1 MVTTD
6 DEMAYGALDA
16 LQSRGIQVPDGVPVV
31 GFDDQA
37 ESRFTAPPLTTVRQV
52 RRKVGWCAVEMALKM
67 LSGQPVSEHVV
78 VPTELIVRQSCG
90 CQPPEVVRAA
100 IGECNRSFGEGVRT
114 VLSTHREEILAE
126 LEQANEQALAR
137 EPLAHALNAFIDE
150 ISGQATGGFL
160 PALDRS
166 LQQVLAQGEDAMVW
180 QGVISSLRQQAIPC
194 LTDNAARARAEDLCQ
209 QARVLVGEATQR
221 EGGRKE
227 LRMVQRA
234 ETLLELSRS
243 LAAALTI
250 EELSDHLSQGLP
262 LLGIERCYLALYEDP
277 QRPAEWSRLVLAR
290 DEQGR
295 LPLEQGGRRFASP
308 QLLPTDIWP
317 AEGTCQLIVAPLYLR
332 ERQLGFALFDAVHH
346 DGSVYEALRGQIS
359 SALEVVLLS
368 MRNAALYEEALQARA
383 AAEEAD
389 RLKSRFLAMVSHEL
403 RTPLSL
409 IVGTIEMMLRSEN
422 RMPLSEPYRQDARNI
437 HVSAQHLSWLIGDV
451 LDLASSQ
458 AGELRLTC
466 KSLDLREVL
475 DEAVL
480 LSELIVQGKGL
491 AWRTVIPQELPF
503 IWGDRTRLRQVVLN
517 LVSNA
522 AKFTERGEVAL
533 NVEVGAQ
540 NVTLSV
546 TDTGMGI
553 PVDEQGTVFDEFRRS
568 ERAASARTWGYGAG
582 VGDHPS
588 AGRDAW
594 GPDWRP
600 FSRRRRRRLDVLLH
614 AANVE
619 GATGIA

>member
-1 MVTTD
+1 MRAANADSAHTHMKQTRRTYATSHNSRPTIGVTIRFVPEWDVWLGALQAARAHDINLIGFAGERLRAPGFLSQANALYDLISAEQLDALLVWSSLLGTSVDVDEDELQAIFARFQPLPLVSMGVPLPGIPSVSVGNYQGMRNAVEHLIEAHGHRRIAFIRGSTGNPEGQERYQAYCDALAHHGIPLDEDLVVFGDWYQASGETAMGVLLDERGIRPDAVVTTD

-114 VLSTHREEILAE
+114 VLSTRREEILAE
-126 LEQANEQALAR
+126 LEQANGQVLAR

-209 QARVLVGEATQR
+209 QAHVLVGEATQR

-234 ETLLELSRS
+234 ETLLQLSRS

-262 LLGIERCYLALYEDP
+262 LLGIKRCYLALYEDP

-332 ERQLGFALFDAVHH
+332 ERQLGFALFDAVHP

-368 MRNAALYEEALQARA
+368 MRNAALYRGSA
-383 AAEEAD
+383 AGPGCG
-389 RLKSRFLAMVSHEL
+389 RR
-403 RTPLSL
+403 
-409 IVGTIEMMLRSEN
+409 GRS
-422 RMPLSEPYRQDARNI
+422 
-437 HVSAQHLSWLIGDV
+437 
-451 LDLASSQ
+451 
-458 AGELRLTC
+458 
-466 KSLDLREVL
+466 
-475 DEAVL
+475 
-480 LSELIVQGKGL
+480 
-491 AWRTVIPQELPF
+491 PQEP
-503 IWGDRTRLRQVVLN
+503 
-517 LVSNA
+517 VSR
-522 AKFTERGEVAL
+522 RGE
-533 NVEVGAQ
+533 
-540 NVTLSV
+540 
-546 TDTGMGI
+546 
-553 PVDEQGTVFDEFRRS
+553 P
-568 ERAASARTWGYGAG
+568 
-582 VGDHPS
+582 
-588 AGRDAW
+588 
-594 GPDWRP
+594 
-600 FSRRRRRRLDVLLH
+600 
-614 AANVE
+614 
-619 GATGIA
+619 